1 LALVVADA
9 RPAALFALTFSA
21 DMLTQ

>member
-21 DMLTQ
+21 VMLTQ